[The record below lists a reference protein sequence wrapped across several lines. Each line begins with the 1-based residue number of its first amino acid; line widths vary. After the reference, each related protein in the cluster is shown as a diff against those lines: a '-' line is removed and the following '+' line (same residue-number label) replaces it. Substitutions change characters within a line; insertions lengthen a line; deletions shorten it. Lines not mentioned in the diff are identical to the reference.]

1 MKLMEQIV
9 SKLKERRLERGLTIT
24 ELADRMGME
33 RSRLSELE
41 TGKRSPSL
49 KRLNAWA
56 DALGMKVKI
65 DIE

>member
-1 MKLMEQIV
+1 MEQIV

-24 ELADRMGME
+24 QLAQQMGME

-56 DALGMKVKI
+56 DTLGMKVKI